1 MKKHGVTKL
10 PDLAKSVRKSD
21 MVSPSA
27 LVKSE
32 FQHVFEKVTKGFLS
46 KYSPLKKLLGYVI
59 RDRK

>member
-1 MKKHGVTKL
+1 M
-10 PDLAKSVRKSD
+10 D
-21 MVSPSA
+21 SPFT